1 MLKFLAAY
9 ILGIFL
15 PAAALAQAEVLHEP
29 VFLPFN
35 VFAPAQHAHFRLKV
49 TEGRK
54 FNAIIV
60 FETTPA
66 NANVLSAFARRL
78 RMPDGDVKLSLPA
91 HLKITD
97 LEKNKIILDSMVKDE
112 LLYESGQTRMSF
124 RIQEIRLEKGK
135 YEIEVETLAALDR
148 IDGITSTFGFFVRKL

>member
-1 MLKFLAAY
+1 MLKFLAAH

-15 PAAALAQAEVLHEP
+15 PIAAWPQTVVLHEP

-35 VFAPAQHAHFRLKV
+35 VFASAQHAHFRLKV

-60 FETTPA
+60 FETAPA
-66 NANVLSAFARRL
+66 NANVLSAFARL
-78 RMPDGDVKLSLPA
+78 LWMPNGDVKLSLPA

-97 LEKNKIILDSMVKDE
+97 LEKHEIILDRMAKDE
-112 LLYESGQTRMSF
+112 LLYESSRTRMSF
-124 RIQEIRLEKGK
+124 RIQEIRLEKGE
-135 YEIEVETLAALDR
+135 YEVEVETLAALSR
-148 IDGITSTFGFFVRKL
+148 IDGVTSTFGFFVRKL